1 MLSSSCTN
9 WSMMMWLTL
18 KWLLDFIQQLLLMLF
33 TPRVFS
39 YAYILEELYLVIL
52 LFKNIIS
59 SLLEA
64 RIASFCSLATLR
76 VVVGSLILASQ
87 SHYVSKQL
95 DISLIMLSLE
105 NIDSTSFLKSAS
117 NIYVTIDRW
126 KYINTFL

>member
-1 MLSSSCTN
+1 
-9 WSMMMWLTL
+9 
-18 KWLLDFIQQLLLMLF
+18 MLF

-87 SHYVSKQL
+87 SHYVSGQL
-95 DISLIMLSLE
+95 ELSLIMLSLE
-105 NIDSTSFLKSAS
+105 SINSASSLKSTF
-117 NIYVTIDRW
+117 NIYVTINKW
-126 KYINTFL
+126 KYISTFLQTVLDLLTVP